1 MLMTNKA
8 YAEGLRALVYY
19 TAAVQDRILV
29 GQRTGADTG
38 ADEAVNDLLLP
49 IVKGAGSERSYEQ
62 LGHALQVFGGSGYLQ
77 DYPLEQYIR
86 DAKIDTLYEGTT
98 AIQGMDF
105 FFRKIVKN
113 GGTALRT
120 VSAEMAAFL
129 SSIENEGRLKEER
142 AALQKALEDFGAM
155 VTAMVGQLMSSRK
168 DDRNIY
174 KVGQNTTRLLL
185 SAGDLMVG
193 YLLLRQASV
202 ALGKLDGNQLPVTE
216 RAFYEGKPAV
226 ARFFAL
232 TVLPELAARRAVIE
246 STDNSLMDLPDASF

>member
-1 MLMTNKA
+1 MTQKS
-8 YAEGLRALVYY
+8 YAEGLRALYLF
-19 TAAVQDRILV
+19 TAAHQDPSIAEIV
-29 GQRTGADTG
+29 SGAD
-38 ADEAVNDLLLP
+38 AELAERVNDLLLP

-105 FFRKIVKN
+105 FFRKIIKN
-113 GGTALRT
+113 GGTALRA

-129 SSIENEGRLKEER
+129 SSVESEGRLKEER

-155 VTAMVGQLMSSRK
+155 VAAMIGQLMSSRK

-202 ALGKLDGNQLPVTE
+202 ALARLDRNDLPATE

-232 TVLPELAARRAVIE
+232 TVLPELAARRAVVE
-246 STDNSLMDLPDASF
+246 STDNSLMDLQDASF